1 MNYSIIHKKN
11 TCIISLTL
19 TLSSDVPE
27 KIRLNCQKPLTN
39 HDPNSRNDSTT
50 VQSSLAWLSYSCM
63 SIYVYCIHQF
73 NNCWDLRLFL
83 WCVIMNIILS
93 ERSLLVDLWIS
104 FSPWLLSSLA
114 LRARIISGLMTFAFV
129 TKCALIWWYTQK
141 RYIRLLSLFCLA
153 KECSWKISWK
163 PPGLPVLLSRRAS
176 MMTGRTPLSL
186 RLLTCQ
192 MIPLSMPLVVIVT
205 SLLSIFDRRC
215 QWHSIICNLVD
226 LHTVAFIV
234 IRENIFRQ
242 ASQWYEECH
251 HWQYNSWLSLPPLP
265 RWRLLFFW
273 PEKPMSPWINHD

>member
-83 WCVIMNIILS
+83 CCVIMNIILS

-104 FSPWLLSSLA
+104 SSPWLLSSLA
-114 LRARIISGLMTFAFV
+114 LSARIICGLVTFAFV
-129 TKCALIWWYTQK
+129 TKRALMIHTETVHPSP
-141 RYIRLLSLFCLA
+141 LTVL
-153 KECSWKISWK
+153 
-163 PPGLPVLLSRRAS
+163 PGERMQLKDFLKATWFAS
-176 MMTGRTPLSL
+176 
-186 RLLTCQ
+186 
-192 MIPLSMPLVVIVT
+192 
-205 SLLSIFDRRC
+205 
-215 QWHSIICNLVD
+215 
-226 LHTVAFIV
+226 AA
-234 IRENIFRQ
+234 E
-242 ASQWYEECH
+242 
-251 HWQYNSWLSLPPLP
+251 
-265 RWRLLFFW
+265 
-273 PEKPMSPWINHD
+273 